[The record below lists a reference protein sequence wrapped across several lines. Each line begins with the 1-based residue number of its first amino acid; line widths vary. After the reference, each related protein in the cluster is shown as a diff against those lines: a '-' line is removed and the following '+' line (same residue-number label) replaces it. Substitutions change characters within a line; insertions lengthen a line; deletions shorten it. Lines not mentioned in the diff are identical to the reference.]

1 MKPRAGRQPRRN
13 PFAAQRI
20 QPGAIPY
27 VFPEDNGLAALI
39 ERLRRLG
46 QAQIVGPEGT
56 GKSTLLAALLPH
68 LRQSWYVRT
77 FALRWRQR
85 FLPPEAWTFAD
96 GPALL
101 VIDSY
106 EQLRFW
112 TRWRLQGHCRRQ
124 GISLMVTGHQSL
136 GLPTLV
142 RTGVSAE
149 LAGRLVGELLTKE
162 QQRLLGELGLADRLR
177 RQGGNFREVLFEL
190 YDLYEKKTDP

>member
-1 MKPRAGRQPRRN
+1 MRSRVGRQPRRN

-27 VFPEDNGLAALI
+27 VFPEDDAIPALI
-39 ERLRRLG
+39 GRLRGLG
-46 QAQIVGPEGT
+46 RGQIVGPQGS

-68 LRQSWYVRT
+68 LRHGWDVYPFT
-77 FALRWRQR
+77 LRWRQR
-85 FLPPEAWTFAD
+85 RLPAEVWATPP
-96 GPALL
+96 GPTLL
-101 VIDSY
+101 VIDGY

-112 TRWRLQGHCRRQ
+112 TRWRLQGHCLRR
-124 GISLMVTGHQSL
+124 GIHLLVTTHQSL
-136 GLPTLV
+136 GLPTLY

-149 LAGRLVGELLTKE
+149 LAGHLVGTLLTEE
-162 QQRLLGELGLADRLR
+162 QRRLLGDLSLAERLR